1 MSDKF
6 KSTKQ
11 TFETGNGEAT
21 FYSLPKLA
29 EMGYDKVSHID
40 GGFGLMKQKGFKIV

>member
-1 MSDKF
+1 MKEMIVFCAGGLRSALAA
-6 KSTKQ
+6 KSLK
-11 TFETGNGEAT
+11 
-21 FYSLPKLA
+21 